1 MRACVIQ
8 DDAIPKSTYSGK
20 RTGRIRQENECLLNT
35 YNESGTLP
43 DTSSLLP
50 PIALTSPQLVE
61 RLHFTG
67 EETEM
72 QEVRGLAP
80 KTPGSRPPPPP
91 HPKSRACGMRRSS

>member
-1 MRACVIQ
+1 MLF
-8 DDAIPKSTYSGK
+8 PKEHILGK

-35 YNESGTLP
+35 YNGLGTLP

-50 PIALTSPQLVE
+50 LIALTSPQLVE

-72 QEVRGLAP
+72 QEVRGRPP
-80 KTPGSRPPPPP
+80 KTPGSCP
-91 HPKSRACGMRRSS
+91 HPAPSKRTEHVV